1 MASPA
6 VDSDVAR
13 PISPYTL
20 SVEDLPASTSDRSQT
35 LRSMGDLLRSIHG
48 GGVRGGDQEEDETY
62 GQMTLEDFLARAGAV
77 KKEEDDARVL
87 PENPVLGFGGDERRR
102 RGRRRKRPVLDPID
116 NAAMRRQRRMIKNRE
131 SAARSRERK
140 QAYTLEL
147 ESLVAQLEE
156 ENARLLKEQDE
167 FKRLRLKETMRR
179 RRSTTSTWSFSAS
192 SAPSPRGRSHCMR
205 GIRQGLIPSTRTDI
219 GLKRRLLKQLH

>member
-13 PISPYTL
+13 PISPYPL

-48 GGVRGGDQEEDETY
+48 AGGGGVRGGDQDEDEAY
-62 GQMTLEDFLARAGAV
+62 GEMTLEDFLARAGAV
-77 KKEEDDARVL
+77 KKEEEDDARVL
-87 PENPVLGFGGDERRR
+87 PENPVLGFGGEERRR

-116 NAAMRRQRRMIKNRE
+116 NAAVRRQRRMIKNRE

-156 ENARLLKEQDE
+156 ENARLLKEKED
-167 FKRLRLKETMRR
+167 FKRLRLKEIKENIIPLTEKKTPAR
-179 RRSTTSTWSFSAS
+179 
-192 SAPSPRGRSHCMR
+192 PSPLR
-205 GIRQGLIPSTRTDI
+205 RTQSS
-219 GLKRRLLKQLH
+219 KW

>member
-13 PISPYTL
+13 PISPYPL
-20 SVEDLPASTSDRSQT
+20 SVEDLPASASDRSQT

-48 GGVRGGDQEEDETY
+48 CGGGVRGGDQEEDEAY

-77 KKEEDDARVL
+77 KKEEEDDARVL
-87 PENPVLGFGGDERRR
+87 PENPVLGFGGEERRR

-116 NAAMRRQRRMIKNRE
+116 NAAVRRQRRMIKNRE

-140 QAYTLEL
+140 Q
-147 ESLVAQLEE
+147 V
-156 ENARLLKEQDE
+156 LLK
-167 FKRLRLKETMRR
+167 KL
-179 RRSTTSTWSFSAS
+179 
-192 SAPSPRGRSHCMR
+192 
-205 GIRQGLIPSTRTDI
+205 LIIIINLS
-219 GLKRRLLKQLH
+219 